1 MQGRH
6 WGTLPSHAEQ
16 KPRSACGV
24 GALLLCSDVAILKYC
39 TRALTLSLRLGT
51 HKMPKRGTGA
61 GAGADP
67 RDLLK
72 KRDFERSP
80 SLSINSQRR
89 LRAQQKVWQESCAA
103 PHVHLREV
111 DGPVVVGVGSG
122 QHLLHLLVTAQTYR
136 RADKRAGGHAHART
150 RTAGRQ
156 VGRGARTHLRTPYM
170 PSDRDN
176 TPPPL
181 RSQHTCAHPSTH
193 PNARNRTLGTPGRR
207 GARPAVARRNPAGR
221 DVRAE
226 TSSGRRGATPKG
238 KNMKNVERGGGHVA
252 GDRPTGTAARRGGG

>member
-16 KPRSACGV
+16 NPRSTCGV
-24 GALLLCSDVAILKYC
+24 GALLLRSRVAILKYC
-39 TRALTLSLRLGT
+39 TRALTLSPRLGT
-51 HKMPKRGTGA
+51 HKMSKRGTGA

-176 TPPPL
+176 TPPP
-181 RSQHTCAHPSTH
+181 SAPSTRAH
-193 PNARNRTLGTPGRR
+193 ILQPTQTLAIARWALRGDGVRGRRWHGGTP
-207 GARPAVARRNPAGR
+207 PAGMSEPK
-221 DVRAE
+221 RAAVGE
-226 TSSGRRGATPKG
+226 APRPKA
-238 KNMKNVERGGGHVA
+238 K
-252 GDRPTGTAARRGGG
+252 T